1 MKLNC
6 VERRY
11 KCNNKVSDWRLGP
24 PPSRTQHR
32 SPAQHSEPSAALRHL
47 GSLSDGDL
55 ETRGVREPGDE
66 GTVDDVEEG
75 RERKK
80 SAVHNCWANFR
91 VSLRETPQKL
101 VLRRSS

>member
-1 MKLNC
+1 MQPRVCHLSMKLNC

-24 PPSRTQHR
+24 PLSRTQHR

-66 GTVDDVEEG
+66 GSEG
-75 RERKK
+75 
-80 SAVHNCWANFR
+80 AW
-91 VSLRETPQKL
+91 
-101 VLRRSS
+101 RRGE